1 MPYRDMTSEE
11 YNQEMHDYYASYL
24 EDVVEFNLEK

>member
-1 MPYRDMTSEE
+1 MPYRELTSEE

-24 EDVVEFNLEK
+24 EDVADLEW

>member
-1 MPYRDMTSEE
+1 MFYKELTDEE

-24 EDVVEFNLEK
+24 EDQADYNMVE

>member
-1 MPYRDMTSEE
+1 MPYRELTNEE

-24 EDVVEFNLEK
+24 EDVADLEW

>member
-1 MPYRDMTSEE
+1 MPYRELTGEE

-24 EDVVEFNLEK
+24 EDVADLEW

>member
-1 MPYRDMTSEE
+1 MLYDKLTDEE

-24 EDVVEFNLEK
+24 EDVADLEW

>member
-1 MPYRDMTSEE
+1 MPYKDMTSEE

-24 EDVVEFNLEK
+24 EDVADLEW